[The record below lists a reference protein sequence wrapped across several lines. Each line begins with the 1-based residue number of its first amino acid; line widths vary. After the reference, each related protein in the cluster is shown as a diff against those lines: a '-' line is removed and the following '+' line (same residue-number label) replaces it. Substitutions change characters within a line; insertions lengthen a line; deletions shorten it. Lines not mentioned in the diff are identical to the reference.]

1 MRCESEWKDVVPRM
15 GRWIDFEGGY
25 KTMDASYM
33 ESVWWVFK
41 SIFEKNLVYRGF
53 KVMPYSMACS
63 TPVSNFEKDLNYQ
76 DVSDPAVVVTF
87 PLTDDPATS
96 FVAWTTTP
104 WTLPSNLALCVNPDF
119 EYVKIRE
126 NPTVAKDGTAESE
139 GGAQYWLC
147 AARTSQL
154 YKDPSQYTVLETV
167 KGVSLKGKTYVPLF
181 DYFKD
186 DFSASAFRVCADG
199 YVTDDSGTGIVH
211 QAPAFGED
219 DMRVCVAHGIVR
231 KGQLPPCPINAN
243 GMFVAPVLDPEF
255 TGLNVKKADPFIV
268 KKLRASGRLASES
281 SYQHSYPF
289 CWRSDTPLIYK
300 AVPSWFVNVESFRDK
315 LVKNNAQ
322 TYWVPEAVRMNRFNN
337 WLANANDWNIGR
349 TRFWGTPMPLWTN
362 DDYSEMIAVGSVEE
376 LYELS
381 GVRVTDLHREFVD
394 QITIPSKKNPAG
406 PPLKR
411 VEEVFD
417 CWFESGSMP
426 YGQAHYP
433 FENKERVES
442 TFPAD
447 FIAEGLDQ
455 TRGWFYTL
463 MVLST
468 ALFDKPAFRNNIVNG
483 IVKAE
488 DGKKMSKRL
497 KNYPDPRQVV
507 NAHGAD
513 ALRLYLVN
521 SPVVRAQDLAF
532 KEAGVKGVV
541 RDVLLPWYNA
551 YRFFIMSALRF
562 KSETGAAFVPI
573 VDIATTATNQMDR
586 WVLASLQTLI
596 KTVHVEI
603 GQNYKLYNVVP
614 PLISYLDQV
623 TNWYLRLNRDRMKGS
638 GGTKDWLESLSTCY
652 TVLVN
657 MCKAMA
663 SVTPFITDFMFQV
676 SEML

>member
-1 MRCESEWKDVVPRM
+1 MSQ
-15 GRWIDFEGGY
+15 
-25 KTMDASYM
+25 
-33 ESVWWVFK
+33 
-41 SIFEKNLVYRGF
+41 SIFKKDLVYRGF

-87 PLTDDPATS
+87 PLVDDPKTS

-104 WTLPSNLALCVNPDF
+104 WTLPSNLALCVNEGFD
-119 EYVKIRE
+119 YVKIRE
-126 NPTVAKDGTAESE
+126 NPTVDEDGKQTDP

-154 YKDPSQYTVLETV
+154 YKSEDLFTVLETV
-167 KGVSLKGKTYVPLF
+167 KGSALKGKKYVPLF

-186 DFSASAFRVCADG
+186 EYEKSAFFVCTDA
-199 YVTDDSGTGIVH
+199 YVTNDSGTGIVH

-219 DMRVCVAHGIVR
+219 DMRVCMAHGIVQ
-231 KGQLPPCPINAN
+231 KGKELPCPIDAN
-243 GMFVAPVLDPEF
+243 GAFIAPVLDPEF
-255 TGLNVKKADPFIV
+255 TGLNVKAADPFIV

-289 CWRSDTPLIYK
+289 CWRSDTPLIYR

-315 LVKNNAQ
+315 LVEQNQK
-322 TYWVPEAVRMNRFNN
+322 TYWVPEAVRANRFNS
-337 WLANANDWNIGR
+337 WLANACDWNIGR
-349 TRFWGTPMPLWTN
+349 TRFWGTPIPLWTN
-362 DDYSEMIAVGSVEE
+362 EDYTEMIAIGSVEE

-381 GVRVTDLHREFVD
+381 GVRVTDLHREFLD
-394 QITIPSKKNPAG
+394 HITIPSQKPGGK
-406 PPLKR
+406 PLKR
-411 VEEVFD
+411 IDEVFD

-433 FENKERVES
+433 FENKEHFEK

-468 ALFDKPAFRNNIVNG
+468 ALFDKPAFKNNIVNG

-497 KNYPDPRQVV
+497 KNYPDPRKVV
-507 NAHGAD
+507 DSCGAD
-513 ALRLYLVN
+513 ALRLYLIN

-532 KEAGVKGVV
+532 KEAGVRNVV
-541 RDVLLPWYNA
+541 KDVLIPWYNA

-562 KSETGAAFVPI
+562 KEETGKPFAPVAN
-573 VDIATTATNQMDR
+573 IATSATNKMDK
-586 WVLASLQTLI
+586 WLLTSLQTLI

-603 GQNYKLYNVVP
+603 GENYKLYNVVP
-614 PLISYLDQV
+614 PLVSYLEQI

-638 GGTKDWLESLSTCY
+638 GGTKDWLDALSTCY
-652 TVLVN
+652 NVLVN

-663 SVTPFITDFMFQV
+663 SVTPFITEYMFQV
-676 SEML
+676 TRHSHLRSSSSVACSNLCTLGDGCCADDRFVLNYRE